1 MILSLVHTKG
11 GVAKTTSAIYLA
23 AAAAQR
29 GEMVTVLDA
38 DAQGSASS
46 WADRAAHHGTPLPF
60 SVLPAT
66 AEMLRGGQLPAGL
79 VIIDTPPGTA
89 EAIDAAI
96 DAADLVVIPSG
107 CAPADIDRV
116 WPTLDITTHRPTTI
130 LLTQVDLRT
139 VLSSGV
145 REVLTEAGAPVLQTI
160 ARKRQAITAAF
171 GTAPR
176 KLFDY
181 ADVYEE
187 LHAAMSDDERKAL

>member
-1 MILSLVHTKG
+1 MAFARQYPKWLFPGKTDIDPSRDHIREEGVLRILDS
-11 GVAKTTSAIYLA
+11 
-23 AAAAQR
+23 
-29 GEMVTVLDA
+29 MN
-38 DAQGSASS
+38 
-46 WADRAAHHGTPLPF
+46 PL
-60 SVLPAT
+60 T
-66 AEMLRGGQLPAGL
+66 WLRCVKIIIKNSPDL
-79 VIIDTPPGTA
+79 VI
-89 EAIDAAI
+89 
-96 DAADLVVIPSG
+96 IPSG

-181 ADVYEE
+181 ADVYAE
-187 LHAAMSDDERKAL
+187 LHAAMTSDHERKAL